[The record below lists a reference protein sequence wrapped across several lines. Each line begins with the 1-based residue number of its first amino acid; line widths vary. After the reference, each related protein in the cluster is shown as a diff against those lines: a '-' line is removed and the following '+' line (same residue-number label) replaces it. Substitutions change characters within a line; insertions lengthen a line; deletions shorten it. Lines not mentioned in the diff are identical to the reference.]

1 MNEEIKEHYKALYLK
16 YGEAAE
22 TGQYSSRESQ
32 YLRFKYLAEISDLKG
47 INILDFGCGTASF
60 YDYLLKIN
68 QLPKKY
74 LGIEIVDEFLEHCKN
89 KIPDGSFH
97 KPEEIE
103 FLDYDYGFV
112 SGVFNNLRNNN
123 RNFWKDTVKTIY
135 KYSRNPM
142 YLCLLMIVI
151 SSTMFY
157 LNIYSILTP
166 LFFYLWINRF
176 QIKREEIFLTEKF
189 GKEYLS
195 YKNTTRRW
203 I

>member
-1 MNEEIKEHYKALYLK
+1 MEKF
-16 YGEAAE
+16 
-22 TGQYSSRESQ
+22 S
-32 YLRFKYLAEISDLKG
+32 
-47 INILDFGCGTASF
+47 
-60 YDYLLKIN
+60 
-68 QLPKKY
+68 
-74 LGIEIVDEFLEHCKN
+74 
-89 KIPDGSFH
+89 KIPPPLVVLILVTSTYFSSKKIDLIHIPFQTLISIF
-97 KPEEIE
+97 I
-103 FLDYDYGFV
+103 LFV
-112 SGVFNNLRNNN
+112 DILILLNPVLKFKKSKTTINPIKFKKVNKLVTSG
-123 RNFWKDTVKTIY
+123 IY

-142 YLCLLMIVI
+142 YLGLLMIVI
-151 SSTMFY
+151 SSSIFY